1 MARVRYIN
9 CIPSVN
15 EVCLLSS
22 SWQSQAVLGLG
33 GQYLSSMIGRQQSPP
48 SNLQSSLLKSG
59 LQIWDPWCSFKKIVL
74 PCKFIKEFGMDIG
87 LTWMTKK
94 KMQDYLFRLFYSF
107 FCHFYLKILPLL
119 YQLIVVASS
128 SWIREISSI
137 SISSV
142 VISVKTKMTF
152 IMVQP
157 Q

>member
-1 MARVRYIN
+1 MSTIIFMAIASCAWPRWTIFVIYDWETTVSSIKSAIFIVEVWVTNMRSMMFIQKN
-9 CIPSVN
+9 C
-15 EVCLLSS
+15 LALF
-22 SWQSQAVLGLG
+22 AT
-33 GQYLSSMIGRQQSPP
+33 
-48 SNLQSSLLKSG
+48 
-59 LQIWDPWCSFKKIVL
+59 
-74 PCKFIKEFGMDIG
+74 CKFIKEFGMDIS